1 MFETNNSG
9 KEMCLGGCG
18 RVYCATLVG
27 DPDELGAATIKRHA
41 DLEVLEGAE
50 HNGFREKIDLTTH
63 RKGQFNY
70 LFFRGIRDMRFL
82 VHFTKPIENSNF
94 CFPEGFLNQQILP
107 DIEVMEKFPDDI
119 EEGYTNIETE
129 NLITLKVLLDSINL
143 NDLAVVMGMNE
154 AVLKRKSEKER
165 NDQAYQADLDFR
177 LLEDK
182 VVFLQKKLQETITN
196 NKTVLKSE
204 QHACCE
210 LLCEQ
215 EEINSAEKQ
224 ELLKTNKHLSEELL
238 VATEH
243 IASLE
248 RKSNNLVDT
257 LGRSTEEI
265 ASLKNVLKSEQIV
278 SRNVGSLKRQVHA
291 LVSIK
296 KRLKVDEGELVNK
309 NENLRSLM
317 KEQSRMI
324 SMREN
329 FLIDQMERAC
339 CIFLGELS
347 TCQDQIIKM
356 EEKVIFLSSELV
368 PEIST
373 NIFGKRVVE
382 LVINKKLAY
391 VRRKES
397 MQDIYMGRILKLTSQ
412 KDEIVPLQ
420 LQLVC

>member
-1 MFETNNSG
+1 
-9 KEMCLGGCG
+9 
-18 RVYCATLVG
+18 
-27 DPDELGAATIKRHA
+27 
-41 DLEVLEGAE
+41 
-50 HNGFREKIDLTTH
+50 
-63 RKGQFNY
+63 
-70 LFFRGIRDMRFL
+70 MRFL
-82 VHFTKPIENSNF
+82 VHFKKPIENSHF
-94 CFPEGFLNQQILP
+94 CFPEGFLNEQILP

-119 EEGYTNIETE
+119 KEGYINIETE
-129 NLITLKVLLDSINL
+129 NLITLKILLDSINL
-143 NDLAVVMGMNE
+143 NDLAVVVSMKE
-154 AVLKRKSEKER
+154 AVLKIKSEKEL
-165 NDQAYQADLDFR
+165 NDQAYKVNLDFGV
-177 LLEDK
+177 LKDA
-182 VVFLQKKLQETITN
+182 VVFLENKLQETITN
-196 NKTVLKSE
+196 NKTVLESE
-204 QHACCE
+204 QHACWQ
-210 LLCEQ
+210 LLNEQ

-224 ELLKTNKHLSEELL
+224 ELLNTNSHLSEELL

-243 IASLE
+243 IASLD
-248 RKSNNLVDT
+248 RKSDNLVDE

-347 TCQDQIIKM
+347 SCQDQIIKM

-373 NIFGKRVVE
+373 NIFGKEVVE
-382 LVINKKLAY
+382 WVIDKKLAY

-397 MQDIYMGRILKLTSQ
+397 MEDIYMGRILKLTSQ

-420 LQLVC
+420 LHLVC